1 MSNVSEKKVGFIDIF
16 LIGARKGINLWFNAL
31 LPGVVLGYSAIEV
44 LKVTGIL
51 DIVGKLFTPI
61 MAVFGLPG
69 EAMMALLTSFM
80 ALSGGCAAAAS
91 LAANGILDAKQATI
105 ILPMIL
111 CIGSQV
117 QFIGRVLAVADVP
130 SNKYLINCAIGII
143 CAVIAGLFMRI
154 IA

>member
-1 MSNVSEKKVGFIDIF
+1 LNKTEERKLGFIDVI
-16 LIGARKGINLWFNAL
+16 LAGARKGINIWFNAL
-31 LPGVVLGYSAIEV
+31 LPGVVLGYAAIEV

-51 DIVGKLFTPI
+51 NLVAKLFTPV
-61 MAVFGLPG
+61 MALFGLPG

-91 LAANGILDAKQATI
+91 LAADGVINAKQATI
-105 ILPMIL
+105 MLPMIL
-111 CIGSQV
+111 IIGSQV

-130 SNKYLINCAIGII
+130 SNKYWVNCVIGLICAI
-143 CAVIAGLFMRI
+143 IAGLVMRV